1 MDYKGLQVFWPCL
14 LPDELL
20 SLTVLLTLQAVLGEL
35 TLGSSNVPRTVL
47 PRDLHACH
55 SLRLICP
62 QHHPHSFS
70 KHDPLSGHLALSFL
84 CSHPSVLRSSSG
96 SGPHFMRASSHVT
109 FSMKEGR
116 KVGAGKWKGA
126 KNDIEKVH
134 YRKIFPLPQLATDSA
149 LIFFS
154 GQNRKGNKDNYT
166 IHQVYEIKADQRL
179 RNWTI
184 LSM

>member
-1 MDYKGLQVFWPCL
+1 MPVPISCRIKYKICSMDYKGLQVFWPCL

-62 QHHPHSFS
+62 QHHPHNFS
-70 KHDPLSGHLALSFL
+70 KYDPLSGHLALSFL

-109 FSMKEGR
+109 FSMEGR
-116 KVGAGKWKGA
+116 EKSWSREMKGSQ
-126 KNDIEKVH
+126 E
-134 YRKIFPLPQLATDSA
+134 
-149 LIFFS
+149 
-154 GQNRKGNKDNYT
+154 
-166 IHQVYEIKADQRL
+166 
-179 RNWTI
+179 
-184 LSM
+184 

>member
-70 KHDPLSGHLALSFL
+70 KYDPLSGHLALSFL

-96 SGPHFMRASSHVT
+96 SGPPTAWASSSSPSWTAAGATWEASEMADGYRSQDRASCCPSDSSQSWSGSREVT
-109 FSMKEGR
+109 KRMQGCCYEFRLLQSGR
-116 KVGAGKWKGA
+116 REVK
-126 KNDIEKVH
+126 
-134 YRKIFPLPQLATDSA
+134 RQDSSN
-149 LIFFS
+149 IQTRR
-154 GQNRKGNKDNYT
+154 G
-166 IHQVYEIKADQRL
+166 
-179 RNWTI
+179 
-184 LSM
+184 